1 MDRPLGHN
9 DLLIAA
15 RALGLTLVT
24 DPIRKFSRV
33 PGLRYRRALKRVMR
47 DNRPYTDVAMTPVE
61 AVEFERLELFNA
73 TEAARAVAEKARR
86 RTVKSLSKR
95 SSL

>member
-1 MDRPLGHN
+1 MDRLLGHN

-24 DPIRKFSRV
+24 DPIGKFSRV
-33 PGLRYRRALKRVMR
+33 PGVRYRRTLKRVMC
-47 DNRPYTDVAMTPVE
+47 DNRSYTDVAMTPVD
-61 AVEFERLELFNA
+61 AAEFERLEIFQS

-95 SSL
+95 SNL